1 MRNTNWLKK
10 GLVFGIIFLFI
21 GTSVIPITAQNAE
34 KSLPSSRGNWL
45 YVGGDDPGNYITIQ
59 DAINHASTGDTVF
72 VYHDSSPY
80 LENLMVNKS
89 INLIGEEPTTTIIDG
104 NYLGRTINLSAD
116 GVRIS
121 GFTIQHGALG
131 SEDGGLYMNSNN
143 SLISHVIITNN
154 SMSGLYLVRSSNNQ
168 ILDCEFSHNYYSI
181 NIWGYSSDNVISQCS
196 FHDRGS
202 VIIWYYSP
210 HTMITSCDFNGSGGV
225 SISDENSVV
234 TDCRFLNNDMGLT
247 LTGGFNTVTD
257 CSASHNRIGFTS
269 FGEGN
274 HFIRCIADKNHDCG
288 MYSWGNSYSIFE
300 NCTIRN
306 TTETG
311 VFLWHV
317 TYNMVKDCEI
327 TNSGES
333 GVDIEL
339 DGWNTV
345 TTNNIRNNTYGV
357 LLVDTQQN
365 NITNNNIMNSKEK
378 DGFFLSYSKSNSI
391 NTWNENYWGRPRL
404 LPKLIFG
411 KKVSSEQLFPRW
423 INIDWHPAK
432 EPYDIPGMS

>member
-1 MRNTNWLKK
+1 
-10 GLVFGIIFLFI
+10 
-21 GTSVIPITAQNAE
+21 
-34 KSLPSSRGNWL
+34 
-45 YVGGDDPGNYITIQ
+45 
-59 DAINHASTGDTVF
+59 
-72 VYHDSSPY
+72 
-80 LENLMVNKS
+80 
-89 INLIGEEPTTTIIDG
+89 
-104 NYLGRTINLSAD
+104 
-116 GVRIS
+116 
-121 GFTIQHGALG
+121 
-131 SEDGGLYMNSNN
+131 
-143 SLISHVIITNN
+143 
-154 SMSGLYLVRSSNNQ
+154 
-168 ILDCEFSHNYYSI
+168 
-181 NIWGYSSDNVISQCS
+181 
-196 FHDRGS
+196 
-202 VIIWYYSP
+202 
-210 HTMITSCDFNGSGGV
+210 
-225 SISDENSVV
+225 
-234 TDCRFLNNDMGLT
+234 MGLT

-339 DGWNTV
+339 NGWNTV